1 MKVRKIVAG
10 LAAVSMLAAF
20 SAQSVFAADTVTIKA
35 GEATAKAGENFTLEI
50 SLGDVPAQGISAI
63 EFAVTYDAKV
73 ATVSGVSAGKIANN
87 GVDETEKFDGV
98 TVFEAGKDTA
108 GLVTITYSTG
118 LSDAKYCITE
128 SGVFATI
135 SGTVAAGTADGE
147 YKIEITPIA
156 RETVEGKG
164 DTNKEIKA
172 GYIAADGTL
181 TKYATTAVAGK
192 IIVGDAP
199 TQDTTAPAED
209 TTAPAQDTTAPAQD
223 TTAPAQDTTEGGDK
237 PADTTE
243 PATGSPVNPDVQA
256 SLYGDA
262 NVDGSVDI
270 LDVIKL
276 NKFLLGN
283 DKLTDEGKANADV
296 DANKSIDT
304 TDSLNILK
312 CVVEMI
318 EQSSFPIK

>member
-20 SAQSVFAADTVTIKA
+20 SAQAAFAADTVTIKA

-87 GVDETEKFDGV
+87 GVDDAEKFDGV

-135 SGTVAAGTADGE
+135 TGTVAAGTADGE
-147 YKIEITPIA
+147 YPVTITAIS

-181 TKYATTAVAGK
+181 TKYSTTTVDGK
-192 IIVGDAP
+192 IIVGGGGTAE
-199 TQDTTAPAED
+199 TTAPAEETKPGEE
-209 TTAPAQDTTAPAQD
+209 TTAPAQDTTAPAQ
-223 TTAPAQDTTEGGDK
+223 QDTTEGGDN

-243 PATGSPVNPDVQA
+243 KDTGSPVNPDVKA

-296 DANKSIDT
+296 DANKAIDT

-318 EQSSFPIK
+318 EQSSFPLS

>member
-1 MKVRKIVAG
+1 
-10 LAAVSMLAAF
+10 MLAAF
-20 SAQSVFAADTVTIKA
+20 SAQAAFAADTVTIKA

-87 GVDETEKFDGV
+87 GVDDAEKFDGV

-135 SGTVAAGTADGE
+135 TGTVAAGTADGE
-147 YKIEITPIA
+147 YPVTITAIS

-181 TKYATTAVAGK
+181 TKYSTTTVDGK
-192 IIVGDAP
+192 IIVGDGGTTETTAP
-199 TQDTTAPAED
+199 AEETKPAETTAPAED
-209 TTAPAQDTTAPAQD
+209 TTAPAEETT
-223 TTAPAQDTTEGGDK
+223 K
-237 PADTTE
+237 PDEEQKDTTE
-243 PATGSPVNPDVQA
+243 PATGTPVNPDVKA
-256 SLYGDA
+256 TLYGDA

-296 DANKSIDT
+296 DANKAIDT

-318 EQSSFPIK
+318 EQSSFPLS